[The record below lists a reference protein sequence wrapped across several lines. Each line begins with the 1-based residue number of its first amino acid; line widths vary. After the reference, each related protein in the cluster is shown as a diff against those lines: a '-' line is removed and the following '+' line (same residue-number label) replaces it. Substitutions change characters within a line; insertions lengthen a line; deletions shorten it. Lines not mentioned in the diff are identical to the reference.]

1 MYELYVR
8 ARSFRRHFEHKQGT
22 MRGTTAACLAA
33 AASALLLAKSTA
45 GEEDGGHAYAGGAL
59 RKTAAT
65 IGINKAT
72 VQSRNK
78 KNNANGLVTLPLIP
92 HRTMLD
98 RRRRERRLQ
107 GKEEEDSDTFADY
120 DEVPSDGYPRRRL
133 TEPASRPG
141 GRVEVMSLYQG
152 FGTHYVDLWVG
163 TPPQRQTVIV
173 DTGSGV
179 TAFPCSLC
187 HDCGDEK
194 YHTDPIFRE
203 DESKSFSPV
212 SCDQCSLGPCGSLG
226 HGGLDEVCLV
236 TMRYEEGSSWKAF
249 EGKDWCYPGG
259 PHDQAL
265 AEVDGKL
272 ELTAEEAAA
281 DGADPELAETFR
293 FPLKFGCQTMLTGLF
308 RTQLADGIMGMENAP
323 TALWRQMY
331 QSGVTKRKSFSL
343 CYRRV
348 NHAEKVG
355 TEAGALT
362 LGGSD
367 ARLHETPMVWAENFG
382 VGNGW
387 YSVHVEA
394 VYIRA
399 SGGHSAAIEEP
410 DHITKVN
417 IDSEILNSGGII
429 VDSGTT
435 DTYLQRGVKSAFQ
448 AAWKE
453 ATGQDLPVGGKE
465 FHLDGGMDALNNL
478 PTFIFQLRV
487 ASHLD
492 PDLDAQAK
500 DQALPGM
507 AAPIDPSNPKDVLV
521 AVPPPHYLT
530 PVSDNGDWKL
540 RMHFSEADG
549 SGGVLGAN
557 VMLGHD
563 VTIDLDNNR
572 IGFAESNCD
581 YDSLSG
587 AEEED
592 QR

>member
-1 MYELYVR
+1 MI
-8 ARSFRRHFEHKQGT
+8 
-22 MRGTTAACLAA
+22 MRGTTALAA
-33 AASALLLAKSTA
+33 ASVLFLAEPTA
-45 GEEDGGHAYAGGAL
+45 GEEEGSTALGGRSL
-59 RKTAAT
+59 RRTAAT
-65 IGINKAT
+65 VAINISGDTKTKAAAS
-72 VQSRNK
+72 QS
-78 KNNANGLVTLPLIP
+78 NGLVTLPLLP
-92 HRTMLD
+92 HRAVLD
-98 RRRRERRLQ
+98 RRRRERRLM
-107 GKEEEDSDTFADY
+107 GYDDAGDDADAHY

-133 TEPASRPG
+133 AEPASKPG
-141 GRVEVMSLYQG
+141 GRTEIMSLYQG

-194 YHTDPIFRE
+194 YHTDPIFHE
-203 DESKSFSPV
+203 DQSKSFAPV
-212 SCDQCSLGPCGSLG
+212 TCDQCSLGPCGSLG
-226 HGGLDEVCLV
+226 HGGMDEVCLV
-236 TMRYEEGSSWKAF
+236 TMRYEEGSTWKAF
-249 EGKDWCYPGG
+249 EAKDWCYPGG
-259 PHDQAL
+259 PHDTAL

-272 ELTAEEAAA
+272 ELAAEEAAA

-308 RTQLADGIMGMENAP
+308 KTQLADGIMGRENAP
-323 TALWRQMY
+323 TALWRQML
-331 QSGVTKRKSFSL
+331 QSGVTKRKAFSL
-343 CYRRV
+343 CYRRA

-367 ARLHETPMVWAENFG
+367 DRLHEIPMVWAENYG
-382 VGNGW
+382 TGNGW
-387 YSVHVEA
+387 YSTHVEA
-394 VYIRA
+394 VYIRG
-399 SGGHSAAIEEP
+399 SGGLSAAIEEA
-410 DHITKVN
+410 DDITKVD
-417 IDSEILNSGGII
+417 IDNGILNSGGII

-453 ATGQDLPVGGKE
+453 ATGQDMPVGGKA
-465 FHLDGGMDALNNL
+465 FHLDGGAGALENL
-478 PTFIFQLRV
+478 PTFLFQLRV

-492 PDLDAQAK
+492 PELDIQAQDK
-500 DQALPGM
+500 ALPGM
-507 AAPIDPSNPKDVLV
+507 AAPVDPSNPKDVLV
-521 AVPPPHYLT
+521 AVPPAHYVT
-530 PVSDNGDWKL
+530 PVSDDGFLKMRL
-540 RMHFSEADG
+540 HFSEADG

-557 VMLGHD
+557 LMLGHD
-563 VTIDLDNNR
+563 VTIDIDNNR

-581 YDSLSG
+581 YDSLTG